1 MPTNVLIPSLGD
13 SVSEA
18 VLLRWLKNDGDYV
31 KSDELLCELETDKA
45 NVDLPAP
52 AAGVL
57 RRAKSAGETVQVGE
71 TIARIDEAAVPAAT
85 VSEGKSAVAAGE
97 EKAAGAAASDA
108 MRPSVRRL
116 AEEGRVDLASVEGSG
131 PRGQIIKEDVMKAI
145 DSRERPNGKPES
157 DGPPAPAKPAP
168 ARVAPQPSLQHAAP
182 LPATTTGPS
191 PLSFDAN
198 GISRV
203 PMSKWISPPFTLC
216 ARSTRSASMKCT
228 A

>member
-71 TIARIDEAAVPAAT
+71 TIARIDEAPVPA
-85 VSEGKSAVAAGE
+85 GKPAEPIAAPAGE
-97 EKAAGAAASDA
+97 KTVERTAA
-108 MRPSVRRL
+108 
-116 AEEGRVDLASVEGSG
+116 
-131 PRGQIIKEDVMKAI
+131 
-145 DSRERPNGKPES
+145 
-157 DGPPAPAKPAP
+157 
-168 ARVAPQPSLQHAAP
+168 
-182 LPATTTGPS
+182 
-191 PLSFDAN
+191 
-198 GISRV
+198 
-203 PMSKWISPPFTLC
+203 
-216 ARSTRSASMKCT
+216 
-228 A
+228 